1 VLFRSYHY
9 RRAMAHYTSFLPEV
23 KIGARAGLVKLD
35 SDISDKAALKYDIER
50 RGYVKVKEE
59 KESRGSI

>member
-1 VLFRSYHY
+1 
-9 RRAMAHYTSFLPEV
+9 MAHYTSFLPEV

-50 RGYVKVKEE
+50 SGYVKVKEE

>member
-1 VLFRSYHY
+1 
-9 RRAMAHYTSFLPEV
+9 MAHYTSFLSEV

-50 RGYVKVKEE
+50 SGYVKVKEE
-59 KESRGSI
+59 KESQGSI